1 MRNWKRLVKSSS
13 SPLFTIHLV
22 YKFKLPTPFNS
33 FLEIEFLKIRKEKYL
48 TSERI
53 IQRARFLCPGKIERN
68 LSSFRPN
75 FAREKKNGTVRLDRY
90 DRTWTFEAE
99 RRSGCQPL
107 YVGHFAASRSSHPPK
122 SPELSSERQT
132 SPPSHPRWNSGS
144 KWPSGL
150 GNLTSNYRSKDSRDV
165 IRLAEGTEGMG
176 QISLSLSLSLRI
188 RFEIGSGK
196 FDCQR
201 FDQPQEISSL
211 ETR

>member
-53 IQRARFLCPGKIERN
+53 IQRARFLCPGKTNEISRRFVQI
-68 LSSFRPN
+68 S
-75 FAREKKNGTVRLDRY
+75 REKKKNGTVRLDRY

-132 SPPSHPRWNSGS
+132 SPPSHPR
-144 KWPSGL
+144 
-150 GNLTSNYRSKDSRDV
+150 
-165 IRLAEGTEGMG
+165 
-176 QISLSLSLSLRI
+176 
-188 RFEIGSGK
+188 
-196 FDCQR
+196 
-201 FDQPQEISSL
+201 
-211 ETR
+211 